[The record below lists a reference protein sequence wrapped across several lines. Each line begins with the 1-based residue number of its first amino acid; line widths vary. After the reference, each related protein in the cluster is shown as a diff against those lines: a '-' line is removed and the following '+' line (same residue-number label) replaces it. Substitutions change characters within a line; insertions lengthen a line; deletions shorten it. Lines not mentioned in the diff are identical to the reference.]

1 MWILGWELWIFQ
13 LVVQIAIVGWIWLQ
27 CSIGRGCSHPPPYE
41 HICQVQQ
48 LHQPQAPKTQYHPRL
63 ILQGQLLQQGLFLQ
77 VMESSL
83 CVMLWVLSNE
93 LNNLLLVGKEEP
105 ALGYSCCCLGIR

>member
-1 MWILGWELWIFQ
+1 MDAASLL
-13 LVVQIAIVGWIWLQ
+13 
-27 CSIGRGCSHPPPYE
+27 HYE

-63 ILQGQLLQQGLFLQ
+63 ILQGQLLQQGLFPQ

-105 ALGYSCCCLGIR
+105 ALGYSWCCLGIR